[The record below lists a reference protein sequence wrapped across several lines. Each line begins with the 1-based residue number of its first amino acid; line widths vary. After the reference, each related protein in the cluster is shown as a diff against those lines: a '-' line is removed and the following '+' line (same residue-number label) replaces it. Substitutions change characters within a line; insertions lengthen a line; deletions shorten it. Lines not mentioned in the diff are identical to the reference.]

1 MNAGAELAAG
11 LRRVRLDIAYDGTD
25 FHGAQIQA
33 TGRTVGGEIEAALAR
48 ITGATRRLSFA
59 GRTDRGV
66 HAAGQVAHVDLP
78 AALPDERLLRALNA
92 VLPDDVAIIAARTVP
107 ATFHARYDARWREYR
122 YQVWNAPTRHPALA
136 RTTWQ
141 LRRPLDLAALGA
153 ATTALLGVHDFAAFA
168 GQGLGVPARPG
179 GRSTVR
185 AILEAN
191 WTVGSAPVP
200 VPVGRLIEF
209 RVRGTGFLPQMVRT
223 IVGAA
228 IEVGMGRQRPE
239 WFAAIQAGRDRAVV
253 PAPAPPQGL
262 SLWAVGYETGAR
274 PARGTA
280 DSDVPRECRDGLLSG
295 VDGPLRR

>member
-1 MNAGAELAAG
+1 MNAGAEPATG
-11 LRRVRLDIAYDGTD
+11 LRRVRLDIAYDGTN
-25 FHGAQIQA
+25 FHGAQVQA

-48 ITGATRRLSFA
+48 ITGATRRLAFA

-92 VLPDDVAIIAARTVP
+92 VLSDDVAIIAARTVP
-107 ATFHARYDARWREYR
+107 ASFHARYDARWREYR

-136 RTTWQ
+136 RTTWH
-141 LRRPLDLAALGA
+141 LRRPLDLVALGA
-153 ATTALLGVHDFAAFA
+153 ATTALLGEHDFAAFA
-168 GQGLGVPARPG
+168 GQGLGVPAKSDR
-179 GRSTVR
+179 RSTIR
-185 AILEAN
+185 AILGAT
-191 WTVGSAPVP
+191 WQVAVAPVP
-200 VPVGRLIEF
+200 APDGRLIEF

-239 WFAAIQAGRDRAVV
+239 WFAAMQAGRDRAAV

-262 SLWAVGYETGAR
+262 SLWAVGYETGA
-274 PARGTA
+274 
-280 DSDVPRECRDGLLSG
+280 
-295 VDGPLRR
+295 

>member
-1 MNAGAELAAG
+1 MNAGVDLATG

-25 FHGAQIQA
+25 FHGAQVQA
-33 TGRTVGGEIEAALAR
+33 VGRTVGGEIEAALAR

-78 AALPDERLLRALNA
+78 AVLPDERLLRALNA
-92 VLPDDVAIIAARTVP
+92 VLSDDVAIIAARTVP
-107 ATFHARYDARWREYR
+107 ANFHARYDARWREYR

-136 RTTWQ
+136 RTTWH

-153 ATTALLGVHDFAAFA
+153 ATTALRGEHDFAAFA
-168 GQGLGVPARPG
+168 GQGLGVPAKSG
-179 GRSTVR
+179 GRSTIR
-185 AILEAN
+185 AIL
-191 WTVGSAPVP
+191 GSTWQVAVAPVP
-200 VPVGRLIEF
+200 APDGRLIEF

-239 WFAAIQAGRDRAVV
+239 WFAAIQAGRDRAAV

-262 SLWAVGYETGAR
+262 SLWAVGYETGA
-274 PARGTA
+274 
-280 DSDVPRECRDGLLSG
+280 
-295 VDGPLRR
+295 